1 MSQCLTESGSEHG
14 ADHFIQPY
22 ARYELETL
30 EVDICNLSSEIPAFI
45 ARELQR
51 EHGDLRLDATSPKY
65 CPSLSPLGRSLL
77 ATGQAQRLLDELES
91 RAAGNVLLA
100 LLRLDYTRAH
110 TSAEE
115 AIPATDRIPTEIL
128 VAFKAA
134 VTRVCASSQSGLGL
148 DAIKLVAAEPNEDM
162 EWRELHSLLVARGW
176 SSRLTPEE
184 VVAASGGLLKT
195 RHGSHDYIR
204 CYHMLFR
211 DFARYGYDERLGA
224 AVELADARRGSRPWF
239 GGRDQFQVA
248 SIGSDVLN

>member
-1 MSQCLTESGSEHG
+1 MSELTEFGSEHG

-30 EVDICNLSSEIPAFI
+30 EVVICNLGSEIPAFI
-45 ARELQR
+45 ARQLQR
-51 EHGDLRLDATSPKY
+51 EHGYLRLDATSPKH
-65 CPSLSPLGRSLL
+65 CPPLSPLGRSLL
-77 ATGQAQRLLDELES
+77 ATGQAQHLLDELEN

-110 TSAEE
+110 STAEE

-148 DAIKLVAAEPNEDM
+148 DAIKLVAADPDEDM
-162 EWRELHSLLVARGW
+162 EWNKLHSLLVARGW

-195 RHGSHDYIR
+195 RHDYNEYVR

-224 AVELADARRGSRPWF
+224 AVEPADARRGSRPWF
-239 GGRDQFQVA
+239 GGETNFKSPA
-248 SIGSDVLN
+248 SDLMC

>member
-1 MSQCLTESGSEHG
+1 M
-14 ADHFIQPY
+14 QPY

-30 EVDICNLSSEIPAFI
+30 EVVICNLGSEMLSFI
-45 ARELQR
+45 GRELQR
-51 EHGDLRLDATSPKY
+51 EHGYLRLDATSPKH
-65 CPSLSPLGRSLL
+65 CPPLSPLGRSLL
-77 ATGQAQRLLDELES
+77 ATGQAQHLLGELES

-110 TSAEE
+110 NTAEE

-128 VAFKAA
+128 VAFKAV

-148 DAIKLVAAEPNEDM
+148 DAITLVAADPNEDM
-162 EWRELHSLLVARGW
+162 EWNKLHSLLVARGW

-195 RHGSHDYIR
+195 RHDYNEYIR

-211 DFARYGYDERLGA
+211 SFARDGYDERLGA
-224 AVELADARRGSRPWF
+224 AVDLAEARRESRREL
-239 GGRDQFQVA
+239 GGGDHFQVA
-248 SIGSDVLN
+248 SIGSHVLN